1 MQVEVD
7 LGRMDLVQRVEMV
20 AMEAEAEVPLKQELS

>member
-7 LGRMDLVQRVEMV
+7 LGVMDLAQRVEMV
-20 AMEAEAEVPLKQELS
+20 AMGAEAEVPLTQELS

>member
-7 LGRMDLVQRVEMV
+7 LGLMDLAQRVEMV
-20 AMEAEAEVPLKQELS
+20 AMEAEAEGRLKQELS